1 MRAVILVLCF
11 VISIGCKDAR
21 YMKEQASLTEGRLT
35 IAIDKSYRPLLEETI
50 SVFERLHEKAD
61 IRPTYA
67 EEEEVTRMFLSDSCT
82 LAVVSRML
90 TDQEL
95 QQLVKQ
101 GEAVRQ
107 VWYASDGLAFVVH
120 KQAEDTILT
129 LEALER
135 FLAGTSSEP
144 ATTPSTDQ
152 PRVIVGGSRS
162 SIVRYLEEQILR
174 GQPFAQQVFAVD
186 DIETLL
192 QYVEQSR
199 QTMGVLSSSWI
210 SNRGDSLSESILRRV
225 RVISLVDSAENVC
238 QPIRPHLLT
247 GCYPLQ
253 RKIYL
258 LVRERGVGIGMGFAS
273 FLMSQ
278 EGQLIVHRFG
288 LLAAKQP
295 VRIIEVKREF

>member
-1 MRAVILVLCF
+1 
-11 VISIGCKDAR
+11 
-21 YMKEQASLTEGRLT
+21 MKEQASLTEGRLT
-35 IAIDKSYRPLLEETI
+35 VAIDRSYRPLLEETI

-67 EEEEVTRMFLSDSCT
+67 EEEEVAKMFLSDSCT

-90 TDQEL
+90 TDQEW
-95 QQLVKQ
+95 QQLVRQ

-107 VWYASDGLAFVVH
+107 VWYASDGLALVVH
-120 KQAEDTILT
+120 RQSEDTVIRLDSLVQLLT
-129 LEALER
+129 
-135 FLAGTSSEP
+135 GTSSG
-144 ATTPSTDQ
+144 AAAANATDQ
-152 PRVIVGGSRS
+152 PKVIVGGSRS
-162 SIVRYLEEQILR
+162 SIVRYLQEQVLQ
-174 GQPFAQQVFAVD
+174 GQPFAQQVFAVE

-192 QYVEQSR
+192 RYVEQSN
-199 QTMGVLSSSWI
+199 QTIGVLSSSWI
-210 SNRGDSLSESILRRV
+210 SNRGDSLSDSILQHV
-225 RVISLVDSAENVC
+225 RVVALIDSAGNVC
-238 QPIRPHLLT
+238 RPIRSHLLS

-295 VRIIEVKREF
+295 VRVIEVKHEF